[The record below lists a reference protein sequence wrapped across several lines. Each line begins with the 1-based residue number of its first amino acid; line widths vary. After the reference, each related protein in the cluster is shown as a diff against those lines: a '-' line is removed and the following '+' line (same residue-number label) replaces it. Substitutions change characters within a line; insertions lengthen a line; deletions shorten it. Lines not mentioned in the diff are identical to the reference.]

1 MNRKF
6 SSDINVNNQME
17 KLKGTISYLLS
28 ISLTWFLLYTGVYLK
43 MTGFMNIL
51 SFWIWFMFI
60 STFLIIL
67 SKDAIIA
74 YYSVYRT
81 RNRNRFVEGL
91 FDVIIIAV
99 LVYYGNFFLGTLFT
113 LATIF
118 DLVIKK
124 KGEEL
129 AHQVPTVPT

>member
-43 MTGFMNIL
+43 MTGFMNVL

-60 STFLIIL
+60 STLIIFL
-67 SKDAIIA
+67 SNDAIIT
-74 YYSVYRT
+74 YYNAYRT

-99 LVYYGNFFLGTLFT
+99 LVYYGNIFLGTLCT
-113 LATIF
+113 LATLF

-129 AHQVPTVPT
+129 TKEST

>member
-6 SSDINVNNQME
+6 SSCINVNNQME

-51 SFWIWFMFI
+51 SFWIWIMFI
-60 STFLIIL
+60 YTFLIIL
-67 SKDAIIA
+67 SNDAIIT
-74 YYSVYRT
+74 YYNVYRT
-81 RNRNRFVEGL
+81 RFTNRFVEGL

-113 LATIF
+113 LATLF

-129 AHQVPTVPT
+129 TKEST

>member
-6 SSDINVNNQME
+6 SSGINVNNQME

-67 SKDAIIA
+67 SNDVIIT
-74 YYSVYRT
+74 YYNVYRT
-81 RNRNRFVEGL
+81 RNRIINRFVEGL
-91 FDVIIIAV
+91 FDLITIVV
-99 LVYYGNFFLGTLFT
+99 LVYYGHFFLGVLCT

-118 DLVIKK
+118 DLSIKK

-129 AHQVPTVPT
+129 TKEST